1 MNGLASSDDPSVN
14 CRARHHR
21 ESDQEKEMYSVT
33 NKNPFLGNTSPN
45 NETQWVI
52 QPPTADSVLH
62 ETQVQQDELYNTVKS
77 KADTMNPQLQDIR
90 TVFART
96 VLTDRDEQSNNRQT
110 MSLAEQLEQ
119 DVRTK
124 KLLAKQTNDRWI
136 SETKSLRAMQ
146 EEMASKRSQIE
157 ALRVNAANAE
167 SSDGSSSCSFEIG
180 WGSDKNRLAFEQE
193 WNHLCA

>member
-1 MNGLASSDDPSVN
+1 M
-14 CRARHHR
+14 
-21 ESDQEKEMYSVT
+21 
-33 NKNPFLGNTSPN
+33 
-45 NETQWVI
+45 I

-146 EEMASKRSQIE
+146 EVMTSKKSQIE
-157 ALRVNAANAE
+157 AQLANATNAE
-167 SSDGSSSCSFEIG
+167 PSDGSSSCSFEIG